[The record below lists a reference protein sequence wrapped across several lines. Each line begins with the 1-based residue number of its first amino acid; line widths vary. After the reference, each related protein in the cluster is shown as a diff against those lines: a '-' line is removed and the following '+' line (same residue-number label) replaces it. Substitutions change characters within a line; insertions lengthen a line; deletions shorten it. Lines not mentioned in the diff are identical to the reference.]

1 MKKPS
6 SLMKTLQ
13 EYSEVSTV
21 HGISY
26 VFSRSLPQVD
36 RLLWTILTVTRY
48 TQQSIEIGNAVNA
61 VNEGLLYIR
70 SKARNWG
77 QRVLL
82 DFLHYKYF

>member
-1 MKKPS
+1 MKA
-6 SLMKTLQ
+6 LH

-61 VNEGLLYIR
+61 VDEGLL
-70 SKARNWG
+70 
-77 QRVLL
+77 
-82 DFLHYKYF
+82 

>member
-61 VNEGLLYIR
+61 VDEGLL
-70 SKARNWG
+70 
-77 QRVLL
+77 
-82 DFLHYKYF
+82 